1 MTFEHNSP
9 QKIYNKLKRCLPHKL
24 LNKFQ
29 LLCLPIGAEN
39 TRIKHTNL
47 KNHNFSHETAKNHR
61 NCINQEYDIKSWNKN
76 TNLKSWSTKSHQN
89 SKKSAAFPRRGWRR
103 CTVDRPPP
111 PPPSPAA
118 YRGGDCEGGERG
130 AKESTDCVIP
140 YVYIII
146 SSPLPFPNITP
157 LPLPVGPAELDPR
170 QLLCCPFFIYT

>member
-1 MTFEHNSP
+1 MDWNNKQLIYSTINPNDIWAQFT
-9 QKIYNKLKRCLPHKL
+9 QKIYNKLKRCLLHKL

-89 SKKSAAFPRRGWRR
+89 SKKSAAFPAG
-103 CTVDRPPP
+103 DGDGAPPIAPPP

-118 YRGGDCEGGERG
+118 YRGGDCEGG
-130 AKESTDCVIP
+130 KEEQKSPRTVSSLM
-140 YVYIII
+140 YI
-146 SSPLPFPNITP
+146 
-157 LPLPVGPAELDPR
+157 
-170 QLLCCPFFIYT
+170 LL